1 VIRGIAEQT
10 NLLALNAA
18 IEAARAG
25 DQGRGFA
32 VVADE
37 VRSLAQKTGSSTDEI
52 QKMIESLQKGAE
64 EAVSQMDQSQKQA
77 SNTLD
82 TASQATLSIS
92 DILASV
98 QVLNESNQQISLSTQ
113 EQTQVAESIDK
124 SIVTI
129 SHYTSDVSDAAKET
143 LQSSENLN
151 EMVLRLKNLIGQFK
165 YEV

>member
-1 VIRGIAEQT
+1 
-10 NLLALNAA
+10 
-18 IEAARAG
+18 
-25 DQGRGFA
+25 
-32 VVADE
+32 
-37 VRSLAQKTGSSTDEI
+37 
-52 QKMIESLQKGAE
+52 
-64 EAVSQMDQSQKQA
+64 MDQSQKQA

-165 YEV
+165 YEA